1 MDDYLDALLAEYPD
15 FLTIEEAAQVL
26 RLTPITVRQK
36 LQTGVIRGYQPGGGR
51 WIVAKPDLIDSMRD
65 SSSRLAERPGHEE
78 DDTQSEDS

>member
-36 LQTGVIRGYQPGGGR
+36 LQAGVIRGYQPGGAR
-51 WIVAKPDLIDSMRD
+51 WIVAKPDLIDSMRAN
-65 SSSRLAERPGHEE
+65 SSRPAERPGHEE
-78 DDTQSEDS
+78 DDTPDESA